1 MMSIE
6 REKGIEA
13 KVEEKRESEKTPP
26 EGMKP
31 EESMEEIK
39 KPEEQEARD
48 RRQIIITEVGGNTF
62 GIVVDS
68 VIGVERLPPE
78 DIKPVPQTIQERL
91 EGAYMTGVGVQG
103 DNQLIILLDL
113 AKVLAEK

>member
-1 MMSIE
+1 MSVE
-6 REKGIEA
+6 RDKGLEA
-13 KVEEKRESEKTPP
+13 KAEGKREPEKTPT
-26 EGMKP
+26 EDIKP
-31 EESMEEIK
+31 EESREEDK
-39 KPEEQEARD
+39 QPKEQEAKD
-48 RRQIIITEVGGNTF
+48 RRQIIVTEVGGNTF